1 MSRHAPRSL
10 RARSVQGAEA
20 GGATVLALA
29 SAGVLVL
36 VLVAGLVLAAVVVAA
51 HRASVAADLA
61 SLAAAVH
68 LGNGATPSE
77 ACGRSEAVAAANGT
91 RLESCLVASDASVT
105 VTTGARAAQV
115 LRGWD
120 DLVVRARARAGPEPG
135 G

>member
-1 MSRHAPRSL
+1 MRRHAPGSR
-10 RARSVQGAEA
+10 RPRSVHGPEA

-29 SAGVLVL
+29 SAGVLLL
-36 VLVAGLVLAAVVVAA
+36 VLATGLVLASAVVAA

-61 SLAAAVH
+61 SLAAAVD

-77 ACGRSEAVAAANGT
+77 ACRRSQAVAAANGT

-105 VTTGARAAQV
+105 VTTGARAGHV

-120 DLVVRARARAGPEPG
+120 DHVVRARARAGPEPG